1 MRSCAHCCL
10 ITLACNC
17 KAKGLFM
24 WKTYFWGEKGLGI
37 YVLIGLIKT
46 APIMSFSMIEIF
58 LIWLINISI
67 LILLRK
73 QKRVN
78 VLLIDLPTVKML
90 NFANLCKSSAL
101 RCFAEPEC
109 LEASRM
115 VFNIAKYYEKLSIRS
130 YLGRNIKNI

>member
-1 MRSCAHCCL
+1 
-10 ITLACNC
+10 
-17 KAKGLFM
+17 M

-90 NFANLCKSSAL
+90 NFANLHKSSAL
-101 RCFAEPEC
+101 RSFAEPEC

>member
-17 KAKGLFM
+17 QAKGLFM
-24 WKTYFWGEKGLGI
+24 WKTYFWGEKGVGI

-46 APIMSFSMIEIF
+46 APIMSFPMIEIF
-58 LIWLINISI
+58 LICLINISI

-73 QKRVN
+73 QKRVD

-115 VFNIAKYYEKLSIRS
+115 VFNIAKYYKLCIRS

>member
-1 MRSCAHCCL
+1 
-10 ITLACNC
+10 
-17 KAKGLFM
+17 
-24 WKTYFWGEKGLGI
+24 
-37 YVLIGLIKT
+37 
-46 APIMSFSMIEIF
+46 MSFSMIEIF
-58 LIWLINISI
+58 FNMVNKHFHFDTIK
-67 LILLRK
+67 K

-90 NFANLCKSSAL
+90 NFANLYKKSSAL
-101 RCFAEPEC
+101 RCFEEPKC